1 MSMAASQLIQIL
13 KRMKLTG
20 QHCKGTIGTVG
31 VIQDCWES
39 PTGCAISTTCIV
51 DGNNQ
56 TSAQNFKQRSKNFR
70 GCQEGSLKPIISE
83 RCLKRHR
90 WHCSLRSS
98 LNMNDYCNWHGKATS
113 AGQVFCKRRFAP
125 QSSPFWSHLSRLCK
139 MQVLNKGLDMR
150 YHAFFLRLTI
160 AEFQILNTKKSETS
174 EHQHG
179 AYTCGHGRLYLK
191 LLKMKYVMQT
201 RLKHRTGS
209 KLFCAT
215 KKGKYSLNRLFQR

>member
-1 MSMAASQLIQIL
+1 M
-13 KRMKLTG
+13 
-20 QHCKGTIGTVG
+20 
-31 VIQDCWES
+31 
-39 PTGCAISTTCIV
+39 
-51 DGNNQ
+51 
-56 TSAQNFKQRSKNFR
+56 
-70 GCQEGSLKPIISE
+70 II
-83 RCLKRHR
+83 
-90 WHCSLRSS
+90 
-98 LNMNDYCNWHGKATS
+98 NWHGKATS

-191 LLKMKYVMQT
+191 LIKMQYVMQT
-201 RLKHRTGS
+201 RLRHRTGS
-209 KLFCAT
+209 TLFCGSSCFVVIALAEDRNAARSNEAS
-215 KKGKYSLNRLFQR
+215 KGIPPCR